1 MAEGKS
7 IRLVPRYEWHGDCIK
22 GYVLECLHSSSLY
35 LKSFSYIA
43 FVAGARK

>member
-1 MAEGKS
+1 MGEGKS
-7 IRLVPRYEWHGDCIK
+7 IRLVPRYEWRGDCIK
-22 GYVLECLHSSSLY
+22 GYGLECLHSSY